1 MSKVYK
7 RISPKLEQFI
17 KEQKIFFV
25 ATATV
30 DSRINLS
37 PKGMDS
43 LRVVNP
49 NRVIWLNLT
58 GSGNETAAHI
68 QEDSRMTLM
77 FTAFE
82 NDPMILRLYG
92 NAKVIH
98 SDDDD
103 WKLLYPLFTSNP
115 GARQI
120 FDLNVDMVQTSCGFA
135 VPLYNYVGEREHLNN
150 WAMKKGKEGIK
161 TYWKANNQF
170 SLDGKPTHFA
180 K

>member
-1 MSKVYK
+1 MSKLYK

-17 KEQKIFFV
+17 NEQKIFFV

-37 PKGMDS
+37 PKGTDS

-82 NDPMILRLYG
+82 DNPMILRLYG
-92 NAKVIH
+92 KAKVIH

-103 WKLLYPLFTSNP
+103 LETSISFIHFKSGSTSN
-115 GARQI
+115 
-120 FDLNVDMVQTSCGFA
+120 L
-135 VPLYNYVGEREHLNN
+135 
-150 WAMKKGKEGIK
+150 
-161 TYWKANNQF
+161 
-170 SLDGKPTHFA
+170 
-180 K
+180 